1 MFMKIIRLTSHFR
14 QRLQKPQ
21 KLRVKRE
28 DVVSTFFCSVCF
40 GSILIPLTGEG
51 SPWQPK
57 SRMGV
62 HVLLEL
68 NWTECLAPSYRIV
81 LYEVIKFILRKKW
94 CSRGCSTNS
103 VNYWVILLHQNL
115 WNTPL
120 PKRFELCRKLRIWQ
134 IVTHTW
140 TFWVQ
145 NYYYEGRAV
154 AKWMILQRGGNNTG
168 KLCYN
173 WDILY
178 SYQTDSLAD
187 PRKARSC
194 STNTVV
200 IT

>member
-28 DVVSTFFCSVCF
+28 HVVSTFFCSVCF

-81 LYEVIKFILRKKW
+81 LYEVIKLILKKNGVAAAVLQIASITESSS
-94 CSRGCSTNS
+94 CTKIFETLLCLNGLSYVGSLEFDRLLATLEHSESKTIIMRGERWQSGWFCKGVEITLESS
-103 VNYWVILLHQNL
+103 VTTGTSYIVI
-115 WNTPL
+115 
-120 PKRFELCRKLRIWQ
+120 K
-134 IVTHTW
+134 
-140 TFWVQ
+140 
-145 NYYYEGRAV
+145 
-154 AKWMILQRGGNNTG
+154 
-168 KLCYN
+168 
-173 WDILY
+173 
-178 SYQTDSLAD
+178 QTL
-187 PRKARSC
+187 
-194 STNTVV
+194 
-200 IT
+200 